1 MTHLATKVTTDNM
14 EVGRSLPRPHTNPH
28 AITVIEW
35 EMLDKKKFF
44 PLSMMSSFTVRCCLY
59 PLTLIRTRLQVQH
72 QNAMYKG
79 TFDAYK
85 QISSTEGFRGLYRG
99 FWISCFQVVSGV
111 FYVSTYEGVRHMLDT
126 NGVKDL
132 RIKALVGGSCA
143 SLVGQTVIVPFD
155 VISQHMM
162 VLGLAARQ
170 VGGAAPSREPV
181 AANPLAVATEG
192 RSKWQVTWDI
202 ARTIYTRDGL
212 RGFYR
217 GYVASLCTYV
227 PSSAC
232 WWTFY
237 SSYQMFGAALAPAWA
252 PHTMLQCVAAVMSGC
267 TTSFITN
274 PLDLVRA
281 RVQVHRRSIP
291 DTITTLWRTERWSVF
306 SKGLT
311 ARMTSSSI
319 YSLAVIFGYESV
331 KKMSVLPQYKHL
343 VSW

>member
-1 MTHLATKVTTDNM
+1 
-14 EVGRSLPRPHTNPH
+14 
-28 AITVIEW
+28 
-35 EMLDKKKFF
+35 
-44 PLSMMSSFTVRCCLY
+44 
-59 PLTLIRTRLQVQH
+59 
-72 QNAMYKG
+72 
-79 TFDAYK
+79 
-85 QISSTEGFRGLYRG
+85 
-99 FWISCFQVVSGV
+99 
-111 FYVSTYEGVRHMLDT
+111 
-126 NGVKDL
+126 
-132 RIKALVGGSCA
+132 
-143 SLVGQTVIVPFD
+143 
-155 VISQHMM
+155 MM
-162 VLGLAARQ
+162 VLGITPRGQ
-170 VGGAAPSREPV
+170 VKDV
-181 AANPLAVATEG
+181 TANPLAVNTLG
-192 RSKWQVTWDI
+192 RTKAQITWDI
-202 ARTIYTRDGL
+202 ARTIYVRDGL

-237 SSYQMFGAALAPAWA
+237 SSYQEIGAAVSPGWA
-252 PHTMLQCVAAVMSGC
+252 PHTLVQCAAAVMSGC

-291 DTITTLWRTERWSVF
+291 DTIRTLWRTEQWKVF

-331 KKMSVLPQYKHL
+331 KKMSVLPQYRDL

>member
-1 MTHLATKVTTDNM
+1 MTYLKVNENPKTM
-14 EVGRSLPRPHTNPH
+14 EVPRTVPRVKSAHNL
-28 AITVIEW
+28 TVIEW

-44 PLSMMSSFTVRCCLY
+44 PLSMMSSFTVRCFLY

-72 QNAMYKG
+72 KNAMYSG

-85 QISSTEGFRGLYRG
+85 KISQTEGIRGLYRG
-99 FWISCFQVVSGV
+99 FWISCFQVVSGI
-111 FYVSTYEGVRHMLDT
+111 FYVSTYEGVRHILDK
-126 NGVKDL
+126 NGVQDP
-132 RIKALVGGSCA
+132 RVKAMLGGSCA
-143 SLVGQTVIVPFD
+143 SMVGQTIIVPFD
-155 VISQHMM
+155 VMSQHMM
-162 VLGLAARQ
+162 VLGLNPRTGTKE
-170 VGGAAPSREPV
+170 VS
-181 AANPLAVATEG
+181 ANPLAVPTEG
-192 RSKWQVTWDI
+192 RSRAQISYDI
-202 ARTIYTRDGL
+202 ARTIYVRDGF

-237 SSYQMFGAALAPAWA
+237 SSYQMFGAALAPVWA
-252 PHTMLQCVAAVMSGC
+252 PATLVQCVAAVASGC

-291 DTITTLWRTERWSVF
+291 DTIRHLWRTERWSVF
-306 SKGLT
+306 RKGLT

-331 KKMSVLPQYKHL
+331 KKMSVLPQYKHV

>member
-1 MTHLATKVTTDNM
+1 M
-14 EVGRSLPRPHTNPH
+14 
-28 AITVIEW
+28 
-35 EMLDKKKFF
+35 
-44 PLSMMSSFTVRCCLY
+44 
-59 PLTLIRTRLQVQH
+59 
-72 QNAMYKG
+72 
-79 TFDAYK
+79 
-85 QISSTEGFRGLYRG
+85 
-99 FWISCFQVVSGV
+99 

-143 SLVGQTVIVPFD
+143 SLGKWMFCTLVVQQNCTKHTVKSVQMVAVSVGQTVIVPFD

-237 SSYQMFGAALAPAWA
+237 SSYQVLGSTRLELDSTTAQKSKLINPLCQMFGAALAPAWA
-252 PHTMLQCVAAVMSGC
+252 PHTMLQCVAAVMSGQN
-267 TTSFITN
+267 N
-274 PLDLVRA
+274 PNIQL
-281 RVQVHRRSIP
+281 RR
-291 DTITTLWRTERWSVF
+291 T
-306 SKGLT
+306 K
-311 ARMTSSSI
+311 
-319 YSLAVIFGYESV
+319 
-331 KKMSVLPQYKHL
+331 
-343 VSW
+343 

>member
-1 MTHLATKVTTDNM
+1 
-14 EVGRSLPRPHTNPH
+14 
-28 AITVIEW
+28 
-35 EMLDKKKFF
+35 
-44 PLSMMSSFTVRCCLY
+44 
-59 PLTLIRTRLQVQH
+59 
-72 QNAMYKG
+72 
-79 TFDAYK
+79 
-85 QISSTEGFRGLYRG
+85 
-99 FWISCFQVVSGV
+99 
-111 FYVSTYEGVRHMLDT
+111 MLDT

-143 SLVGQTVIVPFD
+143 SLGKWMFGTLVVQICIKHTVKSVQMVAVSVGQTVIVPFD

-237 SSYQMFGAALAPAWA
+237 SSYQVLSSTRLELDSTTAQKSKLINPLCQMFGAALAPAWA
-252 PHTMLQCVAAVMSGC
+252 PHTMLQCVAAVMSGQN
-267 TTSFITN
+267 I
-274 PLDLVRA
+274 DREQ
-281 RVQVHRRSIP
+281 QV
-291 DTITTLWRTERWSVF
+291 
-306 SKGLT
+306 
-311 ARMTSSSI
+311 
-319 YSLAVIFGYESV
+319 
-331 KKMSVLPQYKHL
+331 
-343 VSW
+343 